1 MPNCY
6 YVTSSSPG
14 QTAKDLRDCVSDVGG
29 PGRIERPPET
39 DGATVHSW
47 VKYDELRDAMRYL
60 NPIKRCME
68 DKGHRVHKA
77 KILHQFDEVGLSEEG
92 D

>member
-14 QTAKDLRDCVSDVGG
+14 QTAKDLRECVAEVGG
-29 PGRIERPPET
+29 PGQIKRAPET
-39 DGATVHSW
+39 DGAKVHSW
-47 VKYDELRDAMRYL
+47 VWYDELRDAMRYL
-60 NPIKRCME
+60 NPIRGCME
-68 DKGHRVHKA
+68 GKGHRVHIA
-77 KILHQFDEVGLSEEG
+77 KILHQFDEVGLTEE